1 MTERSTPERPRAEP
15 EILPPER
22 RDPRTDIPPPWSADP
37 GGAHV
42 HGTYRIRVVKLGPVS
57 AGLLALGIGIVSA
70 VFFVVM
76 LGTLLVLIPV
86 IGLIIAA
93 AIIAA
98 LVRGTF
104 RGPP

>member
-1 MTERSTPERPRAEP
+1 MPQSSPPEWPRAEP

-22 RDPRTDIPPPWSADP
+22 RDPRNMRDVPPHWSAGA

-42 HGTYRIRVVKLGPVS
+42 RGTYRVRVVKLGPFG
-57 AGLLALGIGIVSA
+57 AGLLALGIAAASA
-70 VFFVVM
+70 ALFVVM

-86 IGLIIAA
+86 IGLIVAA
-93 AIIAA
+93 VIIAA

-104 RGPP
+104 R